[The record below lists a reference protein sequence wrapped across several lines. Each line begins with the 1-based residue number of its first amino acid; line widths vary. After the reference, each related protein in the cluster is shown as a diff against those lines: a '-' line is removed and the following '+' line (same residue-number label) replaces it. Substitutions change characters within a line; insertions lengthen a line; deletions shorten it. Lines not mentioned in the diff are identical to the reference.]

1 MVCGAGNLLF
11 LQTQRTA
18 DPPKRNAKYA
28 RSAVH
33 RGAPRDDS
41 TKRVPVS
48 PKCALQQSQKRYG
61 TRSRGSRILAQFVTL
76 LVFAV
81 IALGSMRAQNKIP
94 SGTNEG
100 EFFIAGGHSVA
111 GGRSD
116 TGVFQAGFRLGRVL
130 FQAPKGNLEYSID
143 FIPIYYIVQRQNAYG
158 ISFTPF
164 NLKYNFTS
172 FHRAIPY
179 LELGGGIL
187 FTTHDVPDGTNAVNF
202 TPQAGIGLHIP
213 MNSGSNRYFGVALKY
228 IHVSNAGLSVPNPGL
243 NTLQVKLSIVHFGR
257 KVF

>member
-1 MVCGAGNLLF
+1 MSFGV
-11 LQTQRTA
+11 
-18 DPPKRNAKYA
+18 
-28 RSAVH
+28 
-33 RGAPRDDS
+33 
-41 TKRVPVS
+41 TKLVR
-48 PKCALQQSQKRYG
+48 
-61 TRSRGSRILAQFVTL
+61 RSRLSGCSSPTVLRFALRFVFVFVLAALGTALAQD
-76 LVFAV
+76 
-81 IALGSMRAQNKIP
+81 KIP

-111 GGRSD
+111 GGRGN

-143 FIPIYYIVQRQNAYG
+143 FIPIYYIAQQQNAYG

-179 LELGGGIL
+179 LELGGGVL
-187 FTTHDVPDGTNAVNF
+187 FTNHDVPDGTNNVNF

-213 MNSGSNRYFGVALKY
+213 MNSGSSRYVGVALKY
-228 IHVSNAGLSVPNPGL
+228 IHISNAGLSVPNPGI
-243 NTLQVKLSIVHFGR
+243 NTLQVKLSIGRFGR